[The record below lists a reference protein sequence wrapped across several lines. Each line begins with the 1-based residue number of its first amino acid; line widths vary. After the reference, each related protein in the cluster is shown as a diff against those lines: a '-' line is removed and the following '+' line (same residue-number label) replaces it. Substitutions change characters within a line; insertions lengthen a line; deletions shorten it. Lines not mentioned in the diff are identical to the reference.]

1 MLYSKE
7 IHEKV
12 ILGILY
18 MCLYIYVCVYYVFIC
33 MYIWSLK
40 SINRNKKHTGNF
52 LSFQTRT
59 LLNTVWDFFFFLI
72 ILRLNCNISLFSFL
86 QTFPYIPPTP
96 IPSDSW
102 AFFPTYCLC
111 LNMCICIYMF
121 IPIWSHPLISVNYP
135 KWQRLTCYHMTVEYI
150 ESILFLPQFSKC
162 VKKTAFSSIYLRPT
176 DWKID
181 LYLYTIEHTLLYCWK
196 VYIKEVTSYCVF
208 IHTGEP

>member
-18 MCLYIYVCVYYVFIC
+18 MCLYICVCIYYVFIY

-40 SINRNKKHTGNF
+40 SINRNKKHIGNF

-59 LLNTVWDFFFFLI
+59 LLNTVWDFFFLLFNYFEIKLQHF
-72 ILRLNCNISLFSFL
+72 SLL
-86 QTFPYIPPTP
+86 FPPDLPTC
-96 IPSDSW
+96 
-102 AFFPTYCLC
+102 CLC

-150 ESILFLPQFSKC
+150 ESILFLLQFSKC